1 MFIIPCKYTANSP
14 IVDCIRSIRKRYLN
28 DLIVIVDSDSDDK
41 SYFDLVEEYNVV
53 IEDISNKNFL
63 DGALWYCFEKYK
75 NENFFYLIQD
85 SMKIKMN
92 FDYVEDDDFTCISSF
107 PNTCW
112 SENFEGGSAA
122 QINFSKNALKKTN
135 YEYLG
140 PEVDWHPVFGIS
152 FFISRSLLQTLKDN
166 GMDKYLPTS
175 KMEMEASERVWGMVL
190 YQEGIDVKSACI
202 MDTPIHTRP
211 NPIISKTWLYRQ

>member
-1 MFIIPCKYTANSP
+1 MFVIPCKYSDKSP
-14 IVDCIRSIRKRYLN
+14 IVQCVASIRKHYPD
-28 DLIVIVDSDSDDK
+28 DLIAVVDSDSDDK
-41 SYFDLVEEYNVV
+41 SYFESLEKYGVV
-53 IEDISNKNFL
+53 IEDIQNKNFL
-63 DGALWYCFEKYK
+63 EGALWHCFEKYPD
-75 NENFFYLIQD
+75 EEFIYLIQD

-92 FDYVEDDDFTCISSF
+92 FDYVEDVDFTCIASF

-112 SENFEGGSAA
+112 AENFEGGSAA
-122 QINFSKNALKKTN
+122 QINFSKNALEKTN

-152 FFISRSLLQTLKDN
+152 FFISRPLLQTLKDN

-175 KMEMEASERVWGMVL
+175 KMEMEASERIWGMVL

-211 NPIISKTWLYRQ
+211 NPIISKIWLYRQ

>member
-1 MFIIPCKYTANSP
+1 MFVIPCKYTVNSP
-14 IVDCIRSIRKRYLN
+14 IVDCVRSIRKRYPN

-112 SENFEGGSAA
+112 AENFEGGSKA
-122 QINFSKNALKKTN
+122 QKEFAKNALAKTN
-135 YEYLG
+135 YEYLES
-140 PEVDWHPVFGIS
+140 EVNWHPVFGIS
-152 FFISRSLLQTLKDN
+152 FFISRTLLEKLKSN
-166 GMDKYLPTS
+166 NLHRYLPYS
-175 KMEMEASERVWGMVL
+175 KMEMEASERIWGMVL
-190 YQEGIDVKSACI
+190 YQEGIDVFNSCI
-202 MDTPIHTRP
+202 TDAPFHVKP
-211 NPIISKTWLYRQ
+211 NPIISKVFLRRK